1 MKYYPEPDIHIRD
14 KVKVLLELTND
25 TTTKELKKN
34 RGIDTSN
41 LNAKKDFIASKAKVD
56 KPDKLK
62 NVLGGLN
69 KLKTK
74 VDVQDVD
81 ELKTVPNYL
90 RKLSDSVDKK
100 VVKMTK
106 NEKLNSK
113 AESSKDKTFDSATL
127 IYVEQNNRC

>member
-1 MKYYPEPDIHIRD
+1 M
-14 KVKVLLELTND
+14 KVLLELTND
-25 TTTKELKKN
+25 TTTKELKEN

-56 KPDKLK
+56 KPDIDKLK

>member
-1 MKYYPEPDIHIRD
+1 M
-14 KVKVLLELTND
+14 KVLLELTND
-25 TTTKELKKN
+25 TTTKELKEN
-34 RGIDTSN
+34 RGTDTSN

-56 KPDKLK
+56 KPGIDKLK

-127 IYVEQNNRC
+127 IYVEQNNRCWAKMLNKT